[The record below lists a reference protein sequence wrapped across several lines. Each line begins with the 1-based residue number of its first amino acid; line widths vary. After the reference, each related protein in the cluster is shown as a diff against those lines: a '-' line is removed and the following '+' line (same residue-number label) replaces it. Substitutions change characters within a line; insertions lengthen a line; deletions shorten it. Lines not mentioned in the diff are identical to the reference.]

1 MTLLTTIAAFLI
13 TLGVL
18 VVIHEYG
25 HYWVAKKSGV
35 KVLRFS
41 IGFGRPLARW
51 VRGPDRTEWVLA
63 ALPLGGYVRMLD
75 ERDPECLPIAPAD
88 LPRAFNRQSVYKRIA
103 IVLAG
108 PVANLLLAVAVYWF
122 LSVVGVFEP
131 AAVVGTPPQASAAAK
146 AGLLAGDTVIDVA
159 GNPVRSWNELR
170 WLLLQRAV
178 ATDPIE
184 LEVEGSDKRRRALTI
199 QADPVSSEDLDG
211 DLVGRLG
218 FVLFSG
224 PTRIGQVT
232 ESSPAFQSGLQ
243 TGDRI
248 VSVNGEPLGSAS
260 RLRALIRESAERR
273 IDFGVERDAA
283 ESKVARIPVQI
294 TPARIT
300 EGGKTFGR
308 IGAELSDRLPPIK
321 VQYGPLE
328 SIPRAVQRTVDT
340 AVFSLKML
348 GKMLTGEA
356 SWKNLSGPVT
366 IADYA
371 GQTARIGLAA
381 FLGFLALV
389 SISLAVLNLLPIPM
403 LDGGHL
409 LYYLIEIIKG
419 SPPADWVVEWGQRA
433 GVALLGLLTV
443 LALYNDLLR
452 LLPDFFE

>member
-1 MTLLTTIAAFLI
+1 MTLLTTVLAFLL

-25 HYWVAKKSGV
+25 HYWVARKCGV

-51 VRGPDRTEWVLA
+51 VRGTDRTEWVVA
-63 ALPLGGYVRMLD
+63 AIPLGGYVRMLD
-75 ERDPECLPIAPAD
+75 ERDPECQPIAAAD
-88 LPRAFNRQSVYKRIA
+88 LPRAFDRQPVSRRIA

-131 AAVVGTPPQASAAAK
+131 AAVVGTPAPATPAAR
-146 AGLLAGDTVIDVA
+146 AGLLAGDTVVGVA
-159 GNPVRSWNELR
+159 GNQVRSWNELR

-178 ATDPIE
+178 STEPIE
-184 LEVEGSDKRRRALTI
+184 IEVEGSDSQRRDLTI
-199 QADPVSSEDLDG
+199 QPASITPEDLDG
-211 DLVGRLG
+211 DLIGRMG
-218 FVLFSG
+218 FVLYQG

-232 ESSPAFQSGLQ
+232 EQSPAWQAGLR
-243 TGDRI
+243 TGDRV
-248 VSVNGEPLGSAS
+248 VSVNGEPIATADKLRTAIRASADKPME
-260 RLRALIRESAERR
+260 L
-273 IDFGVERDAA
+273 GVER
-283 ESKVARIPVQI
+283 EERLIRLKV

-300 EGGKTFGR
+300 DDKGNSFGR

-321 VQYGPLE
+321 VQYGPFE
-328 SIPRAVQRTVDT
+328 SIPRAVEKTADT

-371 GQTARIGLAA
+371 GQTARIGMAA

-409 LYYLIEIIKG
+409 LYYLIEIFKG

-443 LALYNDLLR
+443 LALYNDVLR
-452 LLPDFFE
+452 LLS